1 MRTHNQSE
9 TLQGIKQGFQGLG
22 YVGGLLQEEYEFA
35 DVLSSEHPVKSIPL
49 AAFAQEPPSY
59 RNASF
64 GVTIA
69 NGRSGPAF
77 IQDHRSLGAPQILE
91 VTDDRV
97 LRWKMTG
104 KGMPSLLE
112 ELAPDKL
119 PDLFSRHKDEWS
131 PRQVLRA
138 KSGGDVATQLDFID
152 LGLLP
157 AIEYEVR
164 SKLDTLLRDTITLAI
179 NTFEHSGPFSKQSYP
194 PLFRLIFR
202 LIAAKVL
209 ADRRHPGDWTV
220 DDPELVVRSV
230 EEFYF
235 RDSPSERVLD
245 DPATQVASWDR
256 IRTAFHF
263 QNLSV
268 DSLAYVYENTLVTPD
283 TRKLF
288 GIHSTPPAIAEYIV
302 NRLPFD
308 EIETNERRVFEPFS
322 GHSVFL
328 VAAMQRLRELLPVEM
343 GPAQR
348 HDYFVRMLAG
358 IEIDPFAREVAR
370 LSLMLA
376 DYPNPDGWR
385 LHDGDA
391 LASTVF
397 DQELAQANI
406 VLCNPPFEAFSADE
420 RERYG
425 ELFSVLQPAEVL
437 HRVLARPPYLLGFV
451 LPRVFMAGRSYREL
465 RSRLGQTYSSIDLLA
480 LPDRVFEHSD
490 AETVL
495 LLCAGRRDGAVHLKT
510 GEVYKD
516 HLGSFYT
523 THKPSYEMEDYV
535 REPQRQFGRS
545 MWLSPLQEVWA
556 ATAQMKKLGQVSDIH
571 RGIEYKGRLRSSG
584 ATLVSP
590 QPREGF
596 VPGLH
601 KVRGSTEP
609 FVVLK
614 PTHLNFSSQLMRTNA
629 YTLPWGKPKLIVNAR
644 RRSRGPWR
652 ITAAQD
658 HVGLV
663 CYQNFHGVWPNAD
676 LPIEVLAA
684 VLNGPLANAFASTRE
699 LNRDV
704 HVETLRAI
712 PIPEFDQAQQQ
723 VISSLV
729 SQYREARTMWLAG
742 QSDDGVSHD
751 RCIQLLNSIDAEV
764 LRAYDLPPKTERALL
779 DWFAGHVRPGP
790 VAFTEYFPSTF
801 KPYIPWHLY
810 TSAGFKLAGARD
822 TLKRMPV
829 IPESPSITEALSHM
843 G

>member
-9 TLQGIKQGFQGLG
+9 TLQRIKQGFQGLG
-22 YVGGLLQEEYEFA
+22 YIGGLLQEEYEFA

-97 LRWKMTG
+97 LRWKMAG

-119 PDLFSRHKDEWS
+119 AELFSRHKDEWS

-157 AIEYEVR
+157 ALEFEVR

-179 NTFEHSGPFSKQSYP
+179 NTFEHTGPFSKQSYP

-209 ADRRHPGDWTV
+209 ADRHHPGDWTV

-256 IRTAFHF
+256 IRAAFHF

-308 EIETNERRVFEPFS
+308 EIETNERRVFEPFA

-328 VAAMQRLRELLPVEM
+328 VAAMQRLRELLPTEM

-358 IEIDPFAREVAR
+358 IELDDFAREVAR

-385 LHDGDA
+385 LHGGDA
-391 LASTVF
+391 LTSTAF
-397 DQELAQANI
+397 GQELAQANI
-406 VLCNPPFEAFSADE
+406 VLCNPPFEAFNTDE
-420 RERYG
+420 RERYKN
-425 ELFSVLQPAEVL
+425 LYSFSWPVEVL
-437 HRVLARPPYLLGFV
+437 HRVLTRPPALLGFV
-451 LPRVFMAGRSYREL
+451 LPKVFLAGRSYREL
-465 RSRLGQTYSSIDLLA
+465 RSRLGRTYSSIETLS
-480 LPDRVFEHSD
+480 LPDRVFQHSD
-490 AETVL
+490 ADTVL
-495 LLCAGRRDGAVHLKT
+495 LLCSGQRDGPVHLKA
-510 GEVYKD
+510 GEVYKSD
-516 HLGSFYT
+516 LNVFYST
-523 THKPSYEMEDYV
+523 YRPSYESEERVADP
-535 REPQRQFGRS
+535 ERQLTAS
-545 MWLSPLQEVWA
+545 MWLPPLQEAWA
-556 ATAQMKKLGQVSDIH
+556 ATAKMRRLGEVSDIH
-571 RGIEYKGRLRSSG
+571 RGIEYNRRLRG
-584 ATLVSP
+584 NEELLVSNKA
-590 QPREGF
+590 QEGF

-601 KVRGSTEP
+601 RVRGGSEP
-609 FVVLK
+609 YVVLK
-614 PTHLNFSSQLMRTNA
+614 ANYLNLSPDLMRNQA
-629 YTLPWGKPKLIVNAR
+629 YKLPWHKPKIVVNASR
-644 RRSRGPWR
+644 RTRGFWR
-652 ITAAQD
+652 ITASQD
-658 HVGLV
+658 DFGLV
-663 CYQNFHGVWPNAD
+663 CYQNFHGIWTNTD
-676 LPIEVLAA
+676 LSLEVLAA
-684 VLNGPLANAFASTRE
+684 VLNGPVANAFASARE
-699 LNRDV
+699 PSRHLRI
-704 HVETLRAI
+704 ETLADI
-712 PIPEFDQAQQQ
+712 PIPDFDQTQQR
-723 VISSLV
+723 VVASLV
-729 SQYREARTMWLAG
+729 GQYCETRTQWLAG
-742 QSDDGVSHD
+742 QSEDDESRD
-751 RCIQLLNSIDAEV
+751 RCTQLMNAIDAEV
-764 LRAYDLPPKTERALL
+764 LKAYDLSPKIERAVL
-779 DWFAGHVRPGP
+779 DWFSGHVRPGP
-790 VAFTEYFPSTF
+790 VPFTEFFPSTF
-801 KPYIPWHLY
+801 RPYIPWHLY

-829 IPESPSITEALSHM
+829 IPESPAITEALSHM

>member
-119 PDLFSRHKDEWS
+119 PDLFSRHKEEWS

-157 AIEYEVR
+157 ALENEVR

-179 NTFEHSGPFSKQSYP
+179 NTFEHRGPFSKQSYP

-209 ADRRHPGDWTV
+209 TDRRHPGDWTV

-230 EEFYF
+230 EDFYF

-245 DPATQVASWDR
+245 DPATQVASWDH

-308 EIETNERRVFEPFS
+308 EIETSERRVFEPFS

-348 HDYFVRMLAG
+348 HDYFVKMLAG
-358 IEIDPFAREVAR
+358 IEIDDFAREVAR

-385 LHDGDA
+385 LHGGDA

-425 ELFSVLQPAEVL
+425 KLFSVRQPAEVL

-495 LLCAGRRDGAVHLKT
+495 LLCSGRRDGAVHLKT

-535 REPQRQFGRS
+535 REPQRQFRRS

-571 RGIEYKGRLRSSG
+571 RGIEYKARLRSSG
-584 ATLVSP
+584 ETLLSP
-590 QPREGF
+590 QPLEGF

-601 KVRGSTEP
+601 RVRGSTEP

-614 PTHLNFSSQLMRTNA
+614 PTYLNFSSQLMRTNA

-658 HVGLV
+658 DVGLV

-704 HVETLRAI
+704 YVETLRTI
-712 PIPEFDQAQQQ
+712 PIPEFDQAQQH

-729 SQYREARTMWLAG
+729 SQYREARTMWLAR
-742 QSDDGVSHD
+742 QSDDGEPND
-751 RCIQLLNSIDAEV
+751 LCAQLLNSIDAEV

-779 DWFAGHVRPGP
+779 DWFGWPCASRAGCVHRVLPFNLQAIYTLASLYFVWLQARRCQRHVE
-790 VAFTEYFPSTF
+790 A
-801 KPYIPWHLY
+801 H
-810 TSAGFKLAGARD
+810 ARY
-822 TLKRMPV
+822 P
-829 IPESPSITEALSHM
+829 
-843 G
+843 